1 MKERFMGILHD
12 LQQQGQSVWQ
22 DYIERGQTRSGGL
35 QQLID
40 AGVRGVTSNPS
51 IFEKAI
57 GGSHTYDE
65 QIRAILE
72 VSPDIDAHDMFELL
86 AVEDIREAADVLR
99 PVYDASSGDDGYVSL
114 EVSPH
119 LAHDT
124 QGTIAAA
131 QRLWQAVDRPNLMIK
146 VPATAAGIP
155 AIEALI
161 AAGINVNA
169 TLMFSL
175 RHYEAVAGAFL
186 RGMARCAV
194 PQQIASVASLFISR
208 VDTAVDKQLGDIGSE
223 AALAL
228 HGRTACA
235 NARVIYRHFRTLF
248 DGAAFALQRERGARV
263 QRPLWGSTGTK
274 NPAYSDVLY
283 VDELI
288 GPDTVNT
295 LPPATLKA
303 FLDHGRVAAT
313 LMSGMDEAEQL
324 LAQVA
329 ALGIDLDAVCEQLQ
343 REGVKQF
350 ADAYDNL
357 LVALQRK
364 RDALMCQ

>member
-1 MKERFMGILHD
+1 MGILHD

-35 QQLID
+35 QRLIE

-57 GGSHTYDE
+57 GGSAAYDE

-72 VSPDIDAHDMFELL
+72 ASPDIDGQAMFELL

-99 PVYDASSGDDGYVSL
+99 PVFDASHGLDGYVSL

-146 VPATAAGIP
+146 VPATAEGIP
-155 AIEALI
+155 AIEALL
-161 AAGINVNA
+161 AAGININA
-169 TLMFSL
+169 TLMFSQ
-175 RHYEAVAGAFL
+175 RHYAAVAAAYL
-186 RGMARCAV
+186 RGVARCAH
-194 PQQIASVASLFISR
+194 PHQIASVASLFISR
-208 VDTAVDKQLGDIGSE
+208 VDSAVDKQLESIGTD

-228 HGRTACA
+228 RGSCAIA
-235 NARVIYRHFRTLF
+235 NARVIYQRFRQLF
-248 DGAAFALQRERGARV
+248 DGAEFAALRGRGTRV

-288 GPDTVNT
+288 GRDTVNT

-303 FLDHGRVAAT
+303 FLDHGRVAT
-313 LMSGMDEAEQL
+313 SLVSGMEEAGRV

-350 ADAYDNL
+350 ADAYDQL
-357 LVALQRK
+357 LAALRQK
-364 RDALMCQ
+364 RAALGN

>member
-1 MKERFMGILHD
+1 MGILHE
-12 LQQQGQSVWQ
+12 LQRQGQSVWQ
-22 DYIERGQTRSGGL
+22 DYIERGQTRSGAL

-57 GGSHTYDE
+57 GGSAAYDG

-72 VSPDIDAHDMFELL
+72 AAPDIDAHAMFELL

-99 PVYDASSGDDGYVSL
+99 PVFDSSAGGDGYVSL

-124 QGTIAAA
+124 AGTVAAA

-155 AIEALI
+155 AIETLI
-161 AAGINVNA
+161 AAGININA

-175 RHYEAVAGAFL
+175 ADYAAVAAAYL
-186 RGMARCAV
+186 RGLARCSA
-194 PQQIASVASLFISR
+194 PQHIASVASLFISR
-208 VDTAVDKQLGDIGSE
+208 VDTAVDKQLETIGTE

-228 HGRTACA
+228 RGRSAVA
-235 NARVIYRHFRTLF
+235 NAKMIYQQFRMTF
-248 DGAAFALQRERGARV
+248 SGSEFAALRARGARV

-288 GPDTVNT
+288 GADTVNT

-303 FLDHGRVAAT
+303 YLDHGRAAAT
-313 LMSGMDEAEQL
+313 LTAGVDDAQAV
-324 LAQVA
+324 LAGLVG
-329 ALGIDLDAVCEQLQ
+329 LGIDLDAVCRQLQ
-343 REGVKQF
+343 REGVQQF
-350 ADAYDNL
+350 ADAYDQLMAALQQKRTL
-357 LVALQRK
+357 LVGE
-364 RDALMCQ
+364 

>member
-1 MKERFMGILHD
+1 MGILHE

-22 DYIERGQTRSGGL
+22 DYIERGQTRGGGL
-35 QQLID
+35 QQLVD
-40 AGVRGVTSNPS
+40 VGVRGVTSNPS

-57 GGSHTYDE
+57 GGSAAYDE

-72 VSPDIDAHDMFELL
+72 AAPDIDAHEMFELL

-99 PVYDASSGDDGYVSL
+99 PVFDASAGGDGYVSL

-124 QGTIAAA
+124 QGTVSAA
-131 QRLWQAVDRPNLMIK
+131 QRLWRAVDRPNLMIK
-146 VPATAAGIP
+146 VPATAEGIP

-169 TLMFSL
+169 TLMFSQN
-175 RHYEAVAGAFL
+175 HYEAVAAAYL
-186 RGMARCAV
+186 RGVARCDD
-194 PQQIASVASLFISR
+194 PRQIASVASLFVSR
-208 VDTAVDKQLGDIGSE
+208 VDSAVDKQLDSIGTD

-228 HGRTACA
+228 RGRCAIA
-235 NARVIYRHFRTLF
+235 NAKVIYQRFRQLF
-248 DGAAFALQRERGARV
+248 DGPEFAVLRGRGARV

-274 NPAYSDVLY
+274 NAAYSDVLY

-295 LPPATLKA
+295 LPPATLEA

-313 LMSGMDEAEQL
+313 LTAQL
-324 LAQVA
+324 PAARQVLAQVA
-329 ALGIDLDAVCEQLQ
+329 ALGIDLEAVCGQLQ

-350 ADAYDNL
+350 ADAYDQL
-357 LVALQRK
+357 IAALQRK
-364 RDALMCQ
+364 RALLMG

>member
-1 MKERFMGILHD
+1 MGILHA
-12 LQQQGQSVWQ
+12 LQQHGQSVWQ
-22 DYIERGQTRSGGL
+22 DYIERGQTRNGGL

-57 GGSHTYDE
+57 GGSHAYDE

-72 VSPDIDAHDMFELL
+72 VSPDIDVHEMFELL

-99 PVYDASSGDDGYVSL
+99 AVYDASGGADGYVSL

-124 QGTIAAA
+124 AGSIAAA
-131 QRLWQAVDRPNLMIK
+131 RRLWRTVDRPNLMIK

-194 PQQIASVASLFISR
+194 PQHIASVASLFISR

-223 AALAL
+223 VALDL
-228 HGRTACA
+228 RGRSAIA

-248 DGAAFALQRERGARV
+248 DGAAFAPQRERGARV

-303 FLDHGRVAAT
+303 FLDHGRVAET
-313 LMSGMDEAEQL
+313 LNAGLDGAQHV

-329 ALGIDLDAVCEQLQ
+329 ALGVDLDTVCEQLQ

-350 ADAYDNL
+350 ADAYDQL
-357 LVALQRK
+357 LAVLRQKQATLGS
-364 RDALMCQ
+364 

>member
-1 MKERFMGILHD
+1 MGILHD

-35 QQLID
+35 QRLIE

-57 GGSHTYDE
+57 GGSAAYDE

-72 VSPDIDAHDMFELL
+72 ASPDIDVQAMFELL

-99 PVYDASSGDDGYVSL
+99 PVFEASHGLDGYVSL

-146 VPATAAGIP
+146 VPATAEGIP
-155 AIEALI
+155 AIEALL
-161 AAGINVNA
+161 AAGININA
-169 TLMFSL
+169 TLMFSQ
-175 RHYEAVAGAFL
+175 RHYRAVADAYL
-186 RGMARCAV
+186 RGVARCAH
-194 PQQIASVASLFISR
+194 PHQIASVASLFISR
-208 VDTAVDKQLGDIGSE
+208 VDTAVDKQLESIGTDT
-223 AALAL
+223 ALAL
-228 HGRTACA
+228 RGRCAIA
-235 NARVIYRHFRTLF
+235 NAKVIYQRFRQLF
-248 DGAAFALQRERGARV
+248 DGAEFAALRGRGVRV

-283 VDELI
+283 VEELI
-288 GPDTVNT
+288 GRDTVNT
-295 LPPATLKA
+295 LPPATLEA
-303 FLDHGRVAAT
+303 FLDHGRVAPT
-313 LMSGMDEAEQL
+313 LVSGMEEAERV

-329 ALGIDLDAVCEQLQ
+329 ALGIDLEAVCEQLQ

-350 ADAYDNL
+350 ADAYDQL
-357 LVALQRK
+357 LATLRQKRAALGK
-364 RDALMCQ
+364 

>member
-1 MKERFMGILHD
+1 MGILHD

-22 DYIERGQTRSGGL
+22 DYIERGQTRGGGL
-35 QQLID
+35 QRLIE

-57 GGSHTYDE
+57 GGSAAYDE

-72 VSPDIDAHDMFELL
+72 ASPAIDAQAMFELL

-99 PVYDASSGDDGYVSL
+99 PVFDASDGLDGYVSL

-146 VPATAAGIP
+146 VPATAEGIP
-155 AIEALI
+155 AIEALL
-161 AAGINVNA
+161 AVGINVNA
-169 TLMFSL
+169 TLMFSQN
-175 RHYEAVAGAFL
+175 HYEAVAAAYL
-186 RGMARCAV
+186 RGVARCDQ
-194 PQQIASVASLFISR
+194 PRQIASVASLFISR
-208 VDTAVDKQLGDIGSE
+208 VDSAVDKQLEAIGTD

-228 HGRTACA
+228 RGRCAIA
-235 NARVIYRHFRTLF
+235 NAKVIYQRFRQLF
-248 DGAAFALQRERGARV
+248 DGAEFAALRGRGARV

-303 FLDHGRVAAT
+303 FLEHGHVAAT
-313 LMSGMDEAEQL
+313 LTAQLPEARQV

-329 ALGIDLDAVCEQLQ
+329 ALGIDLEAVCAQLQ

-350 ADAYDNL
+350 ADAYDQL
-357 LVALQRK
+357 LATLRQK
-364 RDALMCQ
+364 RAVLGN

>member
-1 MKERFMGILHD
+1 MGILHD

-22 DYIERGQTRSGGL
+22 DYIERGQTRSGEL
-35 QQLID
+35 QRLIEG
-40 AGVRGVTSNPS
+40 GVRGVTSNPS
-51 IFEKAI
+51 IFAKAI
-57 GGSHTYDE
+57 GGSVAYDG

-72 VSPDIDAHDMFELL
+72 ASPDSDAHAMFELL

-99 PVYDASSGDDGYVSL
+99 AVFDDSDGVDGYVSL

-146 VPATAAGIP
+146 VPATAEGIP
-155 AIEALI
+155 AIEDLL
-161 AAGINVNA
+161 AAGININA

-175 RHYEAVAGAFL
+175 RHYEAVVGAYL
-186 RGMARCAV
+186 RGAARCAH
-194 PQQIASVASLFISR
+194 PRQIASVASLFISR
-208 VDTAVDKQLGDIGSE
+208 VDSVVDQQLEAIGTD

-228 HGRTACA
+228 RGRVAIA
-235 NARVIYRHFRTLF
+235 NAKAIYQRFRQMF
-248 DGAAFALQRERGARV
+248 DGAEFAALRARGARV

-295 LPPATLKA
+295 LPPATLAA

-313 LMSGMDEAEQL
+313 LVSGREEAEGV

-329 ALGIDLDAVCEQLQ
+329 ALGIDLDAVCGQLQ

-350 ADAYDNL
+350 ADAYNQL
-357 LVALQRK
+357 IAALQRK
-364 RDALMCQ
+364 RAVLMG